1 MPRLYQGI
9 AEPLEILRLSSHLR
23 LIRRGLRADIGKMN
37 MTLFFTHHD
46 RRGPALFSF
55 GRALRRMRTGL
66 KRIHRAIAAA
76 KIRRLRN
83 ELRLHAATRAQWAR
97 APLQEPDAKVQADR
111 FPRRP
116 LLLGDKWDF

>member
-1 MPRLYQGI
+1 
-9 AEPLEILRLSSHLR
+9 
-23 LIRRGLRADIGKMN
+23 
-37 MTLFFTHHD
+37 MTLFYTQHD
-46 RRGPALFSF
+46 RRRGPAVFSF
-55 GRALRRMRTGL
+55 GRVLRRMRTGL

-83 ELRLHAATRAQWAR
+83 ELRLYAATRAQWAR